1 VAVNLTG
8 TGLEPLSGTSLGTA
22 RKATSSQQQAQPG
35 TQDATPQ
42 QGDVNITSTAS
53 LLANLEQALSA
64 QPAIDQNRVAAIS
77 KSLED
82 GTYTIEPAKIAS
94 GLLNF
99 ERSLNPLPRAE
110 I

>member
-1 VAVNLTG
+1 MEQLG
-8 TGLEPLSGTSLGTA
+8 GTSMGSA
-22 RKATSSQQQAQPG
+22 RKATSSQQQPPQAA

-42 QGDVNITSTAS
+42 QGDVTITSTAS

-64 QPAIDQNRVAAIS
+64 QPAIDQKRVAAIS

-82 GTYTIEPAKIAS
+82 GTYTLDPAKIAS